1 MKKLLK
7 IAVIAIVAL
16 VLVNIASERWANRA

>member
-16 VLVNIASERWANRA
+16 VIVNVAAERWANRA

>member
-7 IAVIAIVAL
+7 IAVVAIVAL
-16 VLVNIASERWANRA
+16 VLVNVASERWANRA

>member
-1 MKKLLK
+1 VKKLLK
-7 IAVIAIVAL
+7 IAVVAIVAL